1 MKQIIILFT
10 VLMCSVLYVSGQK
23 EEILLTI
30 GDTKISKA
38 EFERIYKKNNDNLY
52 NDSDRKT
59 PKEYLEL
66 FINYKLK
73 VIEATRLKMDT
84 NKVFRDE
91 LAGYRAELAAP
102 YLTDI
107 KYNEEQVE
115 KLYER
120 MTKEINASH
129 ILLRINQGATS
140 QEARAVLDKIQKIR
154 EEILAGKDF
163 NKAAEEYSEDPSAK
177 MNGGNL
183 GYFTAFQMVGPFED
197 AAFNLKAGEVS
208 QPVRTSFG
216 YHLIKVHDIRE
227 NQGELKVAHIM
238 KMFPQGINAAGK
250 KKFKAEIDSIYKMLL
265 NGADFAEMAQKVSD
279 DKRSAVQGGEMPW
292 FSAGRMIPEF
302 AEPAFAIEN
311 AGEIT
316 EPIETQFGYHIIKK
330 LDQRTIPDFETA
342 KPDIEKRIKN
352 DPTRSI
358 SSKRIFI
365 EKLKNEYGFS
375 ENDENLSALKDK
387 NIGDKTDNNV
397 LFTLGNADYSMDGF
411 NKYLQDEN
419 ITSGNYLINYDN
431 WVETEIT
438 KFEDSRL
445 ETKYPEFR
453 YLIQEYHDGILL
465 FNIMEE
471 KIWNFAAQDTAGLE
485 QYYAK
490 NKNKFN
496 WEERFEGSVITCEN
510 VEVREEAE
518 KYFAADMTNEEILD
532 MLNQDKKK
540 IEIIT
545 GAWEKESNPVVDYY
559 VWNGQEPENFDQELT
574 FIRGDK
580 IAPESKTLE
589 EARGLY
595 ISEYQNYLE
604 QEWLKN
610 LHKKYKIKVNK
621 KLLKTIPNV

>member
-1 MKQIIILFT
+1 MKQIVILFS

-238 KMFPQGINAAGK
+238 KMFPQGVKAAGK
-250 KKFKAEIDSIYKMLL
+250 KKLKAEIDSIYNML
-265 NGADFAEMAQKVSD
+265 
-279 DKRSAVQGGEMPW
+279 
-292 FSAGRMIPEF
+292 
-302 AEPAFAIEN
+302 
-311 AGEIT
+311 
-316 EPIETQFGYHIIKK
+316 
-330 LDQRTIPDFETA
+330 
-342 KPDIEKRIKN
+342 
-352 DPTRSI
+352 
-358 SSKRIFI
+358 
-365 EKLKNEYGFS
+365 
-375 ENDENLSALKDK
+375 
-387 NIGDKTDNNV
+387 
-397 LFTLGNADYSMDGF
+397 
-411 NKYLQDEN
+411 
-419 ITSGNYLINYDN
+419 
-431 WVETEIT
+431 
-438 KFEDSRL
+438 
-445 ETKYPEFR
+445 
-453 YLIQEYHDGILL
+453 
-465 FNIMEE
+465 
-471 KIWNFAAQDTAGLE
+471 
-485 QYYAK
+485 
-490 NKNKFN
+490 
-496 WEERFEGSVITCEN
+496 
-510 VEVREEAE
+510 
-518 KYFAADMTNEEILD
+518 
-532 MLNQDKKK
+532 
-540 IEIIT
+540 
-545 GAWEKESNPVVDYY
+545 
-559 VWNGQEPENFDQELT
+559 
-574 FIRGDK
+574 
-580 IAPESKTLE
+580 
-589 EARGLY
+589 
-595 ISEYQNYLE
+595 
-604 QEWLKN
+604 
-610 LHKKYKIKVNK
+610 
-621 KLLKTIPNV
+621 